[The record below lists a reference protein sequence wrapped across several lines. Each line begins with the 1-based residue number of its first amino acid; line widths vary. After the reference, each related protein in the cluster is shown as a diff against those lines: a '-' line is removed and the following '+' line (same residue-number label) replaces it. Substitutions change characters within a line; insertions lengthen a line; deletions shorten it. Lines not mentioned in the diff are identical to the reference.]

1 MRSSDWRKR
10 AAEIG
15 RLMQRLRPLAAKQ
28 RLLAQQ
34 HRCLAMARAAEKR
47 EQEEQCSTINVPP
60 PSSRFDASQQEAREG
75 IASPQQSPAIPR
87 PEPSALIKASPF
99 LTKLWEQGMVSAEEL
114 ERRARSIELLKGRL
128 SGTHY
133 HADRA
138 AHDPDYWNK
147 LYDARVNW

>member
-1 MRSSDWRKR
+1 MRGADWRKR

-15 RLMQRLRPLAAKQ
+15 RLMQKAQPLAAKQ

-47 EQEEQCSTINVPP
+47 ERQEQPSAAP
-60 PSSRFDASQQEAREG
+60 PSSRFEALQHEANTNAAGPPRAPVAS
-75 IASPQQSPAIPR
+75 R

-99 LTKLWEQGMVSAEEL
+99 LMTLWEQGIVSAEGL
-114 ERRARSIELLKGRL
+114 ERRARDVELLKERL

-138 AHDPDYWNK
+138 SQDPDYWNK

>member
-15 RLMQRLRPLAAKQ
+15 RLMQKLQPIPVKQ

-34 HRCLAMARAAEKR
+34 QKCLAMARAAQKR
-47 EQEEQCSTINVPP
+47 EQQEESPGVEQPPADPRLDALRRKAADAVAVPQPVRPDP
-60 PSSRFDASQQEAREG
+60 PAT
-75 IASPQQSPAIPR
+75 
-87 PEPSALIKASPF
+87 IKASPV
-99 LTKLWEQGMVSAEEL
+99 LMKLWEQGIVSADEL
-114 ERRARSIELLKGRL
+114 ERRARDIELLKERL
-128 SGTHY
+128 SGTQY
-133 HADRA
+133 HAERA